1 MMNVIKALTL
11 VVLLG
16 ALMLFAA
23 SCDILG
29 LGDSAPPPY
38 VIEVEAVTFNT
49 PVASQDTLRVRFHG
63 WAGNNSC
70 EGFYRMSVDPFPGGA
85 TFKLWGHVLTGSGE
99 AICND
104 EMIQLTEIYEVP
116 HPDPGYY
123 HVVVIQPDGS
133 ELNEWAA
140 IDEQ

>member
-1 MMNVIKALTL
+1 MNRTKTIAITVILGTL
-11 VVLLG
+11 I
-16 ALMLFAA
+16 LFVA

-49 PVASQDTLRVRFHG
+49 PVSSQDTLRVRFHG
-63 WAGNNSC
+63 WAGTSSC
-70 EGFYRMSVDPFPGGA
+70 YGFYRMSVDPFPSGA
-85 TFKLWGHVLTGSGE
+85 TFKLWGHWNAGSG
-99 AICND
+99 IVSCDD

-123 HVVVIQPDGS
+123 HVVVIQPNGS
-133 ELNEWAA
+133 EFNAWAE
-140 IDEQ
+140 ISE